1 MNINQIDYRSG
12 YLQSPLWKAI
22 RASVIAHYGD
32 TCSICGMEG
41 GNDVHHVRYSAILG
55 TENIA
60 DYQVLCRECHEAH
73 HKAHK
78 STQSKRIRR
87 PVQSRAAYKA
97 LSATMKT
104 KLRAMFGIDNDISLY
119 NQMCVRPS
127 DKMLRECSKMLG
139 IRVIHS
145 VKGCPVRT
153 STLRNAEKYRRKKE
167 KADLKRLAQSVPN
180 SRGRIVSCSES
191 KTF

>member
-22 RASVIAHYGD
+22 RASVIAQYGD
-32 TCSICGMEG
+32 TCSICGAEG
-41 GNDVHHVRYSAILG
+41 GNDVHHVHYSAILG
-55 TENIA
+55 TENIT

-104 KLRAMFGIDNDISLY
+104 NLRAVFGIDNDISLY

-127 DKMLRECSKMLG
+127 DKMLRECSRMLG

-153 STLRNAEKYRRKKE
+153 STLRKAEKYRRKKE

-180 SRGRIVSCSES
+180 SRGRIVSCSR
-191 KTF
+191 